1 MTIKTFIKNRPY
13 LVWYVKDLDNLS
25 EESIVEHTLN
35 YGDFD
40 DVQKLIHIL
49 KIGKVARIF
58 SAQIK
63 KKRNNYNPKVKNYF
77 ELYFKKYAPRDLG
90 KRTN

>member
-1 MTIKTFIKNRPY
+1 M
-13 LVWYVKDLDNLS
+13 WYVKDLDNLS

-40 DVQKLIHIL
+40 DVKELITIL
-49 KIGKVARIF
+49 KISKVARIF
-58 SAQIK
+58 HTQSTG
-63 KKRNNYNPKVKNYF
+63 KRNNYNPKVKNYF
-77 ELYFKKYAPRDLG
+77 ELYFKKYAPRDFS